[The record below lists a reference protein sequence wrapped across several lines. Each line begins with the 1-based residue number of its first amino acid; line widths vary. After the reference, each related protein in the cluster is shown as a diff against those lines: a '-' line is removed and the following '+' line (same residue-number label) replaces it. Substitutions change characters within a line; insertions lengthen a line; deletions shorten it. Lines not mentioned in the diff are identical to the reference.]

1 MRRTGY
7 LWIGVLTLAAACATA
22 PLPPPRTLAPGDL
35 KALAGRWEAS
45 ATTVEGRR
53 VTAIWDIREDGTVA
67 VNSGGRIADARV
79 SIRDGKA
86 VLDGAFTDAV
96 LTLHEGGGRRVLRG
110 TGQFRGIGVGGQSQ
124 IEAVQVK

>member
-86 VLDGAFTDAV
+86 AQIAEFFDRDEALGAAG
-96 LTLHEGGGRRVLRG
+96 LSE
-110 TGQFRGIGVGGQSQ
+110 
-124 IEAVQVK
+124 